1 VVFVFLILLQ
11 SFNQSSDLSMDQWFI
26 IIAPTFVAILCI
38 IQFAMC
44 LSPMSYILV
53 ASCLI
58 GGSLSI
64 LMFVIWL
71 IDLIISMHSE
81 RSWSVNAIGDIKI
94 ANLYYFSWASIF
106 TAGTNMSMFFIKML
120 KVKEKDYKT
129 AAWFAMVKV
138 CFVILGASFHIWHN
152 IQDSCTFKD
161 IGSGAIDFCSRTM
174 FAIIVSLVGMALG
187 GAVTLSRL
195 SIKCCCP
202 DFSPHI
208 RSHVEMILSAFLVL
222 LFGVALALITGIGG
236 PGQSVG
242 DLFYASWIAFLVS
255 LGIAM
260 TCYGE
265 IKRHELAWEQEMT
278 MTELKGPDLNESD
291 TDTPYVDMR
300 DREIL

>member
-1 VVFVFLILLQ
+1 
-11 SFNQSSDLSMDQWFI
+11 MDQWFI
-26 IIAPTFVAILCI
+26 IIAPTVVAILCI

-44 LSPMSYILV
+44 LGPISYIV
-53 ASCLI
+53 IASNVI

-81 RSWSVNAIGDIKI
+81 RSWAVNAIGDIKI
-94 ANLYYFSWASIF
+94 ANLYYFTWASIV
-106 TAGTNMSMFFIKML
+106 TAGLNMSAFVVKML
-120 KVKEKDYKT
+120 KIKEKDYKT
-129 AAWFAMVKV
+129 AVWFTMVKV

-152 IQDSCTFKD
+152 IQGSCTFKN
-161 IGSGAIDFCSRTM
+161 IGSGAIDFCGRTV
-174 FAIIVSLVGMALG
+174 FAIIVSLLGMTLS
-187 GAVTLSRL
+187 GAVMLTRL
-195 SIKCCCP
+195 LLKCCCP
-202 DFSPHI
+202 DLVSPHI

-242 DLFYASWIAFLVS
+242 DLFYASWLAFLVS

-260 TCYGE
+260 TCYSD
-265 IKRHELAWEQEMT
+265 IKREELRWEQEMT
-278 MTELKGPDLNESD
+278 RNEQKGRPDLNESD